1 VTEKTSLG
9 LEENVEAALCYLLA
23 WVTGL
28 IFLLIENDNKFVK
41 FHAMQSL
48 ITFLALTVAILIL
61 GIIPFF
67 GWIFANLIGILTFIL
82 WIVLMM
88 KAYQGEKF
96 KIPVVGDIAE
106 QNI

>member
-1 VTEKTSLG
+1 MTEKTSLG
-9 LEENVEAALCYLLA
+9 LEENVEAALCYLVG

-28 IFLLIENDNKFVK
+28 IFLLIENDNKIVK

-48 ITFLALTVAILIL
+48 ITFLPLTVAIWIL
-61 GIIPFF
+61 GMIPFL
-67 GWIFANLIGILTFIL
+67 GWIFANFIGILTFIL
-82 WIVLMM
+82 WIILMI
-88 KAYQGEKF
+88 KAFQGEKF